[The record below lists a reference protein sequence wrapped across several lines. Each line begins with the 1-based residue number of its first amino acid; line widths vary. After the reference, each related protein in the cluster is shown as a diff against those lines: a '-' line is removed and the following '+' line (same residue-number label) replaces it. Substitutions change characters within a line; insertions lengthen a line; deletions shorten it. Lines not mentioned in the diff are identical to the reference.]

1 MLIAEDFYI
10 FPEEVFR
17 IGNSTS
23 HKLTS
28 IKAREVNVIV
38 IQAVPV
44 IVADGRGVSL
54 FTLEGIQRE
63 GLTGFAWRFKK
74 DTPLPHGLKLVS
86 DPQKKGHY
94 VIAPVQNMPVDKYKG
109 LLEELGLRCEK
120 YLKVNES
127 GSFARVN
134 R

>member
-17 IGNSTS
+17 VGNSTS
-23 HKLTS
+23 HRLTS
-28 IKAREVNVIV
+28 IKAREVNVVV

-44 IVADGRGVSL
+44 IVADGNGVSV
-54 FTLEGIQRE
+54 FTLEGIRRE
-63 GLTGFAWRFKK
+63 GLSGFAWRFRK

-86 DPQKKGHY
+86 DSQKKGHY

-120 YLKVNES
+120 YLRVKED
-127 GSFARVN
+127 GSFARVSQ
-134 R
+134 